1 MDEQFL
7 YRSRIPP
14 VPEGESRPLWSVMIP
29 TYNCAKYLRE
39 TLASVLAQAP
49 GPEMM
54 QIEVID
60 DHSTD
65 DDPAAVVAELGQG
78 RVGFY
83 QQPENVGVPR
93 NFETCLERSCGQLI
107 HLLHG
112 DDYVCEGF
120 YRKMQQAFETRLD
133 IGAGFCRQIF
143 MNQEGHWQAFSDLE
157 QTESGILT
165 NWLERLASEQRIMT
179 PSIVVRRE
187 AYEKLGGFDRRL
199 ICSEDWE
206 MWVRI
211 AANYPIWYE
220 VEPLAAYRMHSN
232 SNTGRHIR
240 TGEDMRYTREAIAIF
255 KSYLPEP
262 IAERV
267 SSQARETYAFSALE
281 MAYSLL
287 TKPDLVAAIVQI
299 REALQFSSSLKVIR
313 QVVRL
318 LKQAVISWA
327 KQRITREA
335 ALQYAAVNSGSQRD

>member
-14 VPEGESRPLWSVMIP
+14 VPEGEARPLWSVMIP

-39 TLASVLAQAP
+39 TLASVLAQDL

-83 QQPENVGVPR
+83 QQPENVGVPK
-93 NFETCLERSCGQLI
+93 NFETCLERSRGQLV

-112 DDYVCEGF
+112 DDYVREGF
-120 YRKMQQAFETRLD
+120 YSKMQKAFETRPD
-133 IGAGFCRQIF
+133 IGAAFCRQIF
-143 MNQEGHWQAFSDLE
+143 MNQEGHQQALSDLE
-157 QTESGILT
+157 QSESGILT

-220 VEPLAAYRMHSN
+220 VEPLAAYRMHLN

-255 KSYLPEP
+255 KSYLPDA

-267 SSQARETYAFSALE
+267 SRQARETYAFSALD

-299 REALQFSSSLKVIR
+299 REALQFSYSLNVIR
-313 QVVRL
+313 RVARL
-318 LKQAVISWA
+318 LEQAIAYWT
-327 KQRITREA
+327 KRIVKREVV
-335 ALQYAAVNSGSQRD
+335 LL